1 MEVMSGEE
9 QGGLNKIIVQ
19 LRKDYPWLR
28 FRMGKKFTFRP
39 ARTVVVEQNCGEK
52 CAKLLLLHEV
62 GHALCEHKNYRT
74 DAERVKMER
83 EAWEK
88 ARELC
93 ERYGVEYDEEVVE
106 AELDSYREWMH
117 KRSRC
122 PKCGLTRYQGRDGRY
137 RCPECEG

>member
-1 MEVMSGEE
+1 
-9 QGGLNKIIVQ
+9 
-19 LRKDYPWLR
+19 
-28 FRMGKKFTFRP
+28 
-39 ARTVVVEQNCGEK
+39 
-52 CAKLLLLHEV
+52 
-62 GHALCEHKNYRT
+62 
-74 DAERVKMER
+74 MER

-106 AELDSYREWMH
+106 AELDSYREWLH

-122 PKCGLTRYQGRDGRY
+122 PKCGLTRYQGGDGKY